1 MWLDVN
7 GPVFRRR
14 LLEAMFSDHHDRFPD
29 MARRAFRANY
39 NWWRLN
45 ATDFND

>member
-14 LLEAMFSDHHDRFPD
+14 LLEAMYDDHTNKFQD
-29 MARRAFRANY
+29 MAKRAFRFNY
-39 NWWRLN
+39 TWWRQN

>member
-1 MWLDVN
+1 
-7 GPVFRRR
+7 
-14 LLEAMFSDHHDRFPD
+14 MFSDYHDKFPD

-45 ATDFND
+45 ATDFNE